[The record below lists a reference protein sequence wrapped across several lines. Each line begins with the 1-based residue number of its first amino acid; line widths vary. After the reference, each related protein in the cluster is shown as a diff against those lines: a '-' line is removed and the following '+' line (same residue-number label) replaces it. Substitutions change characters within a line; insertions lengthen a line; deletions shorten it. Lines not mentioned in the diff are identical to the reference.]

1 MCSTNIL
8 ESKLEGKWLIWN
20 GSFLGLCHNAA
31 PLWIRNRIVGLQ
43 YSPSGKLTEKGFLL
57 RRKKKRNE
65 ISFIRSEI
73 TQLEVDINTQNFQA
87 KTMEM
92 FVYSQVKQ
100 KHVALFLSFL
110 RYGPLTHRIH
120 LSDSV
125 LFGSSSPKGWGV
137 SIFYL

>member
-1 MCSTNIL
+1 M
-8 ESKLEGKWLIWN
+8 
-20 GSFLGLCHNAA
+20 A
-31 PLWIRNRIVGLQ
+31 IRNRIVGLQ
-43 YSPSGKLTEKGFLL
+43 YSPSGKPTEKGFLL
-57 RRKKKRNE
+57 RRKKKKRNE

>member
-1 MCSTNIL
+1 MAS
-8 ESKLEGKWLIWN
+8 
-20 GSFLGLCHNAA
+20 
-31 PLWIRNRIVGLQ
+31 PLKRDFF
-43 YSPSGKLTEKGFLL
+43 YEEK
-57 RRKKKRNE
+57 KKKRNE